1 MSFCLILLYC
11 SWGSCGKNI
20 CVVCHSLLQWT
31 MFCQNSLLW
40 LIHLGWCCIAWLIAS
55 LSYAN
60 AFART
65 RLRFM
70 KGITSIKHTATA
82 KSLQSCPTLCDPVDG
97 SPLGSLIPG
106 ILQARTLEWIA
117 ISFSSAWKWKVK
129 VKSLSRVRPSATPWT
144 AAFHKPLLKRVRRW
158 EERVL
163 MAWDCSRGQQGEET
177 LLSWLDSVNGKP
189 WTLLPE
195 EEALQLPFPSVKAF
209 SFSCV
214 GTCMW
219 LTMVTDPN
227 SQFSSEPKQ
236 NNPSLLFSC

>member
-1 MSFCLILLYC
+1 MSFCLIILYC

-20 CVVCHSLLQWT
+20 WVVCHSVLQRA
-31 MFCQNSLLW
+31 MFWQNSSLG
-40 LIHLGWCCIAWLIAS
+40 LILGDAALHGLSLIE
-55 LSYAN
+55 LCK
-60 AFART
+60 
-65 RLRFM
+65 RLCQD
-70 KGITSIKHTATA
+70 KAEIHEGNNLYKHTATA
-82 KSLQSCPTLCDPVDG
+82 KSLQSCLTLCDPIDG
-97 SPLGSLIPG
+97 SPLGSPIPG

-129 VKSLSRVRPSATPWT
+129 VKSLSCVQPSATPWT

-158 EERVL
+158 EERAL

-177 LLSWLDSVNGKP
+177 LLSWSDSVNGKP

-219 LTMVTDPN
+219 LTMVTDP
-227 SQFSSEPKQ
+227 SSRFSSEPKQ
-236 NNPSLLFSC
+236 NNPSLFSR